1 MKIDKNRN
9 ARIEKHYFEM
19 FRRIYQLPEGKV
31 IYGDKPDIVIEGK
44 KRVGIEITNFFLE
57 DGNLPESE
65 QVQRKIRERVVSD
78 TQKIY
83 QSKNGKKLQ
92 IVFSFDN
99 LKPILDEKKLK
110 NELVKLSKK
119 IEDFET
125 GEIAREIFKGIP
137 ELSFVYLNSESYDGV
152 RWSVQQV
159 YEGKYMSRDRLI
171 KLVRV
176 KEEKVKKYKYC
187 DAYWLL
193 VVVDFIDFAQDQEI
207 EIKNFSKIKTEKFEK
222 VIVYKTVF
230 EHILEVK

>member
-110 NELVKLSKK
+110 KELVKLSKK

-159 YEGKYMSRDRLI
+159 YEGKYMSRDRII

-176 KEEKVKKYKYC
+176 QAEKVKKYKYC